1 MRSDDKTSQK
11 VFKSPNHFSSHLW
24 GIDEELK
31 SNTIGDERADWK
43 INWNSKLLSCVVVD
57 SSWSGEEIAN
67 YALEFEFKW
76 SVLRA
81 RSVLCVSPCRRT
93 FFSFFDSSFPLHS
106 INTSSSHYSGKAS
119 LQHTRQPFI
128 TINYLLKLT
137 SLSSPYT
144 HLLSLS
150 LLFCPVLYRLI
161 ARLVDFQF
169 SSTSLRC
176 CSFISQSDEM
186 SQHIPILFFC

>member
-31 SNTIGDERADWK
+31 SNTIGDETWLK
-43 INWNSKLLSCVVVD
+43 NWNSKLLSCVVVD

-81 RSVLCVSPCRRT
+81 RSVFCVSPCRRT

-144 HLLSLS
+144 HLLSP
-150 LLFCPVLYRLI
+150 LLPSFVSIDCQTRW
-161 ARLVDFQF
+161 F
-169 SSTSLRC
+169 SIFIHLSLRC